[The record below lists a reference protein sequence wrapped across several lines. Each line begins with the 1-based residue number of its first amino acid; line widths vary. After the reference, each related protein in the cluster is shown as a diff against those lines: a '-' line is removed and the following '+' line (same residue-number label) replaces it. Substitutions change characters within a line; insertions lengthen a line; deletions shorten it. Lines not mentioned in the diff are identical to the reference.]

1 MYLLKKNRHTIF
13 GRKVEFMERAKR
25 RVRIC
30 LLFVVIIAVV
40 MGILY
45 YYHGMNE
52 DGVQAEGT
60 LVKTE
65 IGRWTTL
72 CQ

>member
-1 MYLLKKNRHTIF
+1 
-13 GRKVEFMERAKR
+13 MEKAKR

-30 LLFVVIIAVV
+30 LLCVVIVAVV

-45 YYHGMNE
+45 YYHEMNE

-60 LVKTE
+60 LVTAE
-65 IGRWTTL
+65 RGRWITL

>member
-13 GRKVEFMERAKR
+13 GRKVEFMEKAKK
-25 RVRIC
+25 RVRVC
-30 LLFVVIIAVV
+30 LLCVVIVAVV

-45 YYHGMNE
+45 YYHGMNDE
-52 DGVQAEGT
+52 GLQAEGT
-60 LVKTE
+60 LVKSDL
-65 IGRWTTL
+65 GRWTTL

>member
-1 MYLLKKNRHTIF
+1 MEKAKK
-13 GRKVEFMERAKR
+13 
-25 RVRIC
+25 RVRVC
-30 LLFVVIIAVV
+30 LLCVVIIAVV

-52 DGVQAEGT
+52 DGLQAEGT
-60 LVKTE
+60 LVKIE
-65 IGRWTTL
+65 QGSWTTL

>member
-1 MYLLKKNRHTIF
+1 MYLLQKNRHTIF
-13 GRKVEFMERAKR
+13 RRKVEFMEKAKK

-30 LLFVVIIAVV
+30 LLCVVFVAVV

-60 LVKTE
+60 LVM
-65 IGRWTTL
+65 L
-72 CQ
+72 CR

>member
-13 GRKVEFMERAKR
+13 GRKVEFMEKAKT
-25 RVRIC
+25 RVRVC
-30 LLFVVIIAVV
+30 LLCVVIIAVV

-45 YYHGMNE
+45 YYHEMNE
-52 DGVQAEGT
+52 DGLQAEGT

-65 IGRWTTL
+65 YGRWTTL

>member
-13 GRKVEFMERAKR
+13 GRKVEFMEKAKK

-30 LLFVVIIAVV
+30 LLCVVIIAVV

-52 DGVQAEGT
+52 SGTQVEGT
-60 LVKTE
+60 LVS
-65 IGRWTTL
+65 I

>member
-13 GRKVEFMERAKR
+13 GRKVEFMEKAKR
-25 RVRIC
+25 RVRMC
-30 LLFVVIIAVV
+30 LLCVVIIAVV

-52 DGVQAEGT
+52 DGTQTEGT
-60 LVKTE
+60 LVS
-65 IGRWTTL
+65 I

>member
-1 MYLLKKNRHTIF
+1 MEKAKK
-13 GRKVEFMERAKR
+13 

-30 LLFVVIIAVV
+30 LLCVVMLAVI

-45 YYHGMNE
+45 YYHELNE
-52 DGVQAEGT
+52 EGARAEGT
-60 LVKTE
+60 LVSASHEGWRK
-65 IGRWTTL
+65 I

>member
-13 GRKVEFMERAKR
+13 GRKVEFMEKAKK
-25 RVRIC
+25 RVRVC
-30 LLFVVIIAVV
+30 LLCVVIIAVV

-52 DGVQAEGT
+52 DGLQAEGT
-60 LVKTE
+60 LVKIE
-65 IGRWTTL
+65 QGSWMTL